1 MILPIH
7 TSIRPRR
14 TPYANYILIGI
25 NVVCFLLTYIKPE
38 YANNGQQISGPL
50 RVWAQMFMLI
60 SEKPMLWQFV
70 TYAFLH
76 GSIMHI
82 AGNMYFLYL
91 FGNNVNDRLGN
102 VGYICLYLAG
112 GVFAGL
118 GHAMF
123 NESNV
128 LGASGAVA
136 AITGA
141 YMVFF
146 PRTLI
151 TIIYWFII
159 IGTFEIPAFYFI
171 GLKLIVI
178 DNMISRTAAD
188 IAYGAHIAGYLFG
201 IAASM
206 LLLGFKF
213 LESDHS
219 DMWFMLRQWN
229 RRRRYRDSVAG
240 GYDPFSGNS
249 VKKNIKAKPV
259 KKSSQQKQRDEQ
271 IMQFRSEISA
281 FINQRNLPDAAG
293 KYLELLEIDEKHVLP
308 RQYQLDIANQ
318 LMSDGKWAESANA
331 YEKFLAHYRTCE
343 YTEQVQL
350 MLGVIYSKYLNK
362 TDRAIECFTAAK
374 GKLSDKSQIKMCEDA
389 LEKLNSADRPT
400 N

>member
-7 TSIRPRR
+7 TSIRPSR
-14 TPYANYILIGI
+14 TPYANYILIGLNI
-25 NVVCFLLTYIKPE
+25 VCFILTYIKPE
-38 YANNGQQISGPL
+38 YANNGQQLSGPL
-50 RVWAQMFMLI
+50 RVWAHMFMLI
-60 SEKPMLWQFV
+60 SEKPSIWQFV

-76 GSIMHI
+76 GGMMHI

-118 GHAMF
+118 GHAIF
-123 NESNV
+123 NTSNV

-146 PRTLI
+146 PKTLI
-151 TIIYWFII
+151 TIVYWFII

-178 DNMISRTAAD
+178 DNLISSTAPD
-188 IAYGAHIAGYLFG
+188 IAYGAHIAGYAFG

-206 LLLGFKF
+206 MLLGMKF

-219 DMWFMLRQWN
+219 DMWSMARQWN
-229 RRRRYRDSVAG
+229 RRRRYRDTVAN

-249 VKKNIKAKPV
+249 VKKTVKAKPV
-259 KKSSQQKQRDEQ
+259 KKNSEEKQRDEQ
-271 IMQFRSEISA
+271 IMQFRNEISA
-281 FINQRNLPDAAG
+281 FINQRNLPDAAS
-293 KYLELLEIDEKHVLP
+293 KYIELVNIDEKHVLP
-308 RQYQLDIANQ
+308 RQYQLDVANQ
-318 LMSDGKWAESANA
+318 LMADSKWVESADA

-350 MLGVIYSKYLNK
+350 MLGVIYSRYLDNRE
-362 TDRAIECFTAAK
+362 RAIECFTAAK
-374 GKLSDKSQIKMCEDA
+374 AKLTDASQIKMCTDA
-389 LEKLNSADRPT
+389 LEKLNSTDPE
-400 N
+400 